1 VVTDRADIDQVRQ
14 ALHQGSEVLGYPRP
28 ELPVVGVAGD
38 PELRVAAQAL
48 LRDTERPDEVVGL
61 AERDGT
67 PELDADFF
75 TDAEGAEM
83 EAWFEAVRG
92 RRVWIGKYPPRPEGP
107 EALIAVVPDADGVAR
122 AYPY

>member
-1 VVTDRADIDQVRQ
+1 
-14 ALHQGSEVLGYPRP
+14 
-28 ELPVVGVAGD
+28 
-38 PELRVAAQAL
+38 L

-61 AERDGT
+61 AERNGT